1 MLYLRLLR
9 LIFNYRQKHSFSLC
23 TRRVHAVCLLL
34 LPFFL
39 CTPLFLLF
47 KFFFVLFLFFRC
59 FCCCCFV
66 LPLFFSSSV
75 CVCVCVYY
83 LSSCDAQCFVNDT
96 NTHSMRYNMSLA
108 PNRFRICE
116 FLCVPC
122 ECISCW
128 NSQSLVASL
137 FRQCRLSHLFHH
149 FHAFGHIIL
158 VSVSHSMHTCV
169 FFWVEDSWLPVGRY
183 LLADG
188 LEVPTPFE

>member
-75 CVCVCVYY
+75 CVCACIICRLV
-83 LSSCDAQCFVNDT
+83 
-96 NTHSMRYNMSLA
+96 MRN
-108 PNRFRICE
+108 
-116 FLCVPC
+116 
-122 ECISCW
+122 
-128 NSQSLVASL
+128 ASL
-137 FRQCRLSHLFHH
+137 TIQTHTVCDIICRWPRTVFV
-149 FHAFGHIIL
+149 FANF
-158 VSVSHSMHTCV
+158 CV
-169 FFWVEDSWLPVGRY
+169 FRVNVFLVGICKVSWLPFFASVVY
-183 LLADG
+183 LTCFIISMPSG
-188 LEVPTPFE
+188 I